1 MAARAEPEARSQKPE
16 ARSQRDIH
24 FTDGL
29 HPALRA
35 REIFHFF
42 QPETLAQFAL
52 KDLLQGVALS
62 HRGDDMRLSLANW
75 LVRLVK
81 QLDDKALKRIE
92 QANGA

>member
-1 MAARAEPEARSQKPE
+1 MAARAEPEARE
-16 ARSQRDIH
+16 IIH

-29 HPALRA
+29 HPALCA

-42 QPETLAQFAL
+42 QPETLAQSAL
-52 KDLLQGVALS
+52 KDLLQGVALG